1 MTNVN
6 IRLLIVLGGVLA
18 AGILGVYS
26 TGFLQQAYAAASSS
40 SSSASG
46 TGVAGSASTANVDTA
61 RSCGAAGSNTVD
73 TKTTGLDNSCS
84 STGF

>member
-26 TGFLQQAYAAASSS
+26 TGFLQQAYADV
-40 SSSASG
+40 SACNE
-46 TGVAGSASTANVDTA
+46 SASTGAVGCASTA
-61 RSCGAAGSNTVD
+61 SATTAQSQGCAGATV
-73 TKTTGLDNSCS
+73 TAKTTGLTPTC
-84 STGF
+84 GP